1 MSAIENIREKFDTGE
16 FCHKKAS
23 DIFRLLGVSGK
34 TERENILRLL
44 KELESAG
51 EIVRDDRGR
60 YVLPSELRLVRGTL
74 QGNERGFAFL
84 VREEGEDLFLPHRS
98 LHGALH
104 GDTVLCR
111 VVGGDRGDEA
121 EVYSILRRGMPRL
134 TGTYYRDRKCG
145 MVEADERRFSRPV
158 RVIGGLRA
166 FSGEKVVVDIV
177 NYPEGKDPEGEIC
190 EVLGR
195 GGDLSVEENAIIRSQ
210 NLSEE
215 FPQKVLAFFGRIWYY
230 ISALRTD
237 LDVWS
242 VPPAAV
248 GPAEERFGGNELNDN
263 RRKKLLWQVSY
274 P

>member
-1 MSAIENIREKFDTGE
+1 M
-16 FCHKKAS
+16 
-23 DIFRLLGVSGK
+23 SGK

-98 LHGALH
+98 LHGSLH

-158 RVIGGLRA
+158 RVIGGLR
-166 FSGEKVVVDIV
+166 E
-177 NYPEGKDPEGEIC
+177 
-190 EVLGR
+190 
-195 GGDLSVEENAIIRSQ
+195 
-210 NLSEE
+210 
-215 FPQKVLAFFGRIWYY
+215 
-230 ISALRTD
+230 
-237 LDVWS
+237 
-242 VPPAAV
+242 
-248 GPAEERFGGNELNDN
+248 
-263 RRKKLLWQVSY
+263 
-274 P
+274 